1 MEIEFKNNKM
11 KRTCEDY
18 KRLILKYG
26 NQQAEQIIKRISE
39 LDAAENLYD
48 ISKLPQ
54 ARLHPLT
61 GNYDGYLAVD
71 LKHPYRLILSPV
83 NGDLSDLES
92 ITAIKI
98 IEIKDY
104 H

>member
-1 MEIEFKNNKM
+1 MEIEFKNSKM
-11 KRTCEDY
+11 KRICEDY
-18 KRLILKYG
+18 KRLTLVYG
-26 NQQAEQIIKRISE
+26 NQQAEQIIRRISE

-71 LKHPYRLILSPV
+71 LKQPYRLILSPA
-83 NGDLSDLES
+83 NGDLADWKS